1 MNERERLICLLHN
14 APYGAYNST
23 LEDTHTD
30 GAIEEIT
37 DYLLSNGV
45 IVLPYKI
52 GDTVYR
58 INSVWLPEKVYD
70 GLEEHIQIV
79 EHTEV
84 IESTLKRNDI
94 SINEAYLTR
103 EEAEK
108 AKNSPIQAR
117 DLHRITI

>member
-1 MNERERLICLLHN
+1 MTEREKLTKLLRESS
-14 APYGAYNST
+14 ASFEYSSP
-23 LEDTHTD
+23 
-30 GAIEEIT
+30 EEIA
-37 DYLLSNGV
+37 DYLLANGV

-58 INSVWLPEKVYD
+58 INSVWLPEKAYD